1 MDNDMSMKEL
11 AEMVVKSLNEVKDEI
26 RTQNELN
33 RINDVVLARHRNNI

>member
-1 MDNDMSMKEL
+1 MDDDMSMKEL

-33 RINDVVLARHRNNI
+33 RINDVVLARHRNI